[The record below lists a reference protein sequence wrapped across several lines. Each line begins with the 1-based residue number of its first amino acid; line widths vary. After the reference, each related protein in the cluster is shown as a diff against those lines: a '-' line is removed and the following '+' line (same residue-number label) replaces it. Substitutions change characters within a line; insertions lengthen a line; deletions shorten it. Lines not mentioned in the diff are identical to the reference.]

1 MFFQIIV
8 IILFIISPIFC
19 STFAQRTLL
28 AALIEIKQKNLPS
41 VAEFKERISSKAEEK
56 TVSLFIQGDQEYSLT
71 EKEIKLSV
79 MLDSRKQFINATS
92 VVISYPKDTLNL
104 LEIDTIESNFSIF
117 LEKEI
122 DQKHGTV
129 IITCLQPF
137 PGVMGKVNIVNLVFQ
152 PFKKGEAWVKILEDS
167 MVLANDGYGTD
178 VLNKVSGAQFS
189 IRN

>member
-1 MFFQIIV
+1 M
-8 IILFIISPIFC
+8 
-19 STFAQRTLL
+19 